1 MPTINF
7 NVMQQGQ
14 CEYGHSSPATDIT
27 GMVRIKRGSETD
39 LLAAVAT
46 VGPVA
51 VNVDASSKL
60 FRVSMCSPMKIAQP
74 CGRYLKGGDN
84 SC

>member
-1 MPTINF
+1 MDVATCAKNLM
-7 NVMQQGQ
+7 MQQGQ
-14 CEYGHSSPATDIT
+14 CESGHSSPATDIT
-27 GMVRIKRGSETD
+27 GMVHIKRGSEAD

-60 FRVSMCSPMKIAQP
+60 FRVSIKSTESFISYDIA
-74 CGRYLKGGDN
+74 
-84 SC
+84 S